1 MIKKLIFS
9 VALLVSSNA
18 LMAQAPAKKITEGKV
33 VYTVEWQ
40 LPEQLKP
47 MAANFP
53 NEMTVLFKGD
63 SASLKTE
70 SSMYTSTSIVNT
82 NKEYERLLL
91 DIPMM
96 GKKFS
101 VIFTPADQEKM
112 LDKLPEL
119 TFKDGAE
126 SKELAGY
133 KAKKYLVNEKKTSQD
148 FEAWFTKDIEVTPNT
163 LTRYY
168 DKSYGFPLEFSS
180 FMNGVTIKAKVKE
193 VTPGPVPAGSF
204 SATSDFEEI
213 TLDQLMQMNGG
224 R

>member
-1 MIKKLIFS
+1 MIKKLIFTI
-9 VALLVSSNA
+9 VLLVSVNA
-18 LMAQAPAKKITEGKV
+18 LIAQTSGKKITEGKV
-33 VYTVEWQ
+33 VYAVEWQ
-40 LPEQLKP
+40 LPEHLKP

-53 NEMTVLFKGD
+53 SELTVLFKGD

-70 SSMYTSTSIVNT
+70 SSMYTHTSILNT
-82 NKEYERLLL
+82 NKEYERVLL

-96 GKKFS
+96 GKKLS

-112 LDKLPEL
+112 QDKLPEL
-119 TFKDGAE
+119 SFKDGAE
-126 SKELAGY
+126 SKSLAGY
-133 KAKKYLVNEKKTSQD
+133 KAKKYLVNEKKTNQE

-204 SATSDFEEI
+204 SATADFEEI

>member
-1 MIKKLIFS
+1 MIKRLIFS
-9 VALLVSSNA
+9 IAFLVSVNA
-18 LMAQAPAKKITEGKV
+18 SMAQSPGKKITEGKV

-53 NEMTVLFKGD
+53 TELTVLFRGD

-70 SSMYTSTSIVNT
+70 SAMYTSTSIVNT

-96 GKKFS
+96 GKKLS

-112 LDKLPEL
+112 LEKLPEL

-133 KAKKYLVNEKKTSQD
+133 KAQKYLVNEKKTNQD

-193 VTPGPVPAGSF
+193 VAPGAVPAGSF
-204 SATSDFEEI
+204 SATPDHEEI
-213 TLDQLMQMNGG
+213 TLDQLMQMTGG